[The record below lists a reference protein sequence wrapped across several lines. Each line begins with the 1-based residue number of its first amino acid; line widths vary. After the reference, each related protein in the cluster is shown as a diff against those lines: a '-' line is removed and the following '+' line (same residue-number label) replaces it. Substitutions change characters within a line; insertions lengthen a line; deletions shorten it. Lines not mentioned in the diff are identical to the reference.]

1 MLNKSDSAST
11 HAKKIFLETLRWLF
25 SVEPKLAKLTVKKS
39 ERLSSQT
46 LKVDGDA
53 IKTFMLLTNDREKL
67 RNFNQFLKIFDVD
80 TLVMRSIQEAISI
93 YQSRVKRKTMLI
105 VDLDTLTDEGK
116 NCDLL
121 FDLRAH
127 HPSLSVILISGSF
140 ARDDF
145 TIERLPLC
153 DVSLRA
159 PTSLKSFETGIKDA
173 LENNAAW
180 QKRISELF
188 HSEHTKH

>member
-25 SVEPKLAKLTVKKS
+25 SVEPKLAKLPVKKS

-127 HPSLSVILISGSF
+127 HP
-140 ARDDF
+140 
-145 TIERLPLC
+145 RL
-153 DVSLRA
+153 R
-159 PTSLKSFETGIKDA
+159 T
-173 LENNAAW
+173 
-180 QKRISELF
+180 
-188 HSEHTKH
+188 H

>member
-25 SVEPKLAKLTVKKS
+25 SVEPKLAKLPVKKS

-121 FDLRAH
+121 FD
-127 HPSLSVILISGSF
+127 
-140 ARDDF
+140 
-145 TIERLPLC
+145 
-153 DVSLRA
+153 
-159 PTSLKSFETGIKDA
+159 
-173 LENNAAW
+173 
-180 QKRISELF
+180 
-188 HSEHTKH
+188 